1 MDADAVKEPGGP
13 ETDMSAPETPE
24 SPESPNRARAAL
36 LRQALRYPLL
46 LALAGWAVL
55 ATLFYMLRFGFLA
68 HAGGAAGFLD
78 MMR

>member
-13 ETDMSAPETPE
+13 ETDMSTPE
-24 SPESPNRARAAL
+24 SPKQARAAL

-78 MMR
+78 LMR